1 MSPANDVDL
10 SKLGR
15 PQFGLTS
22 LVNNQLVGVVKVDSA
37 NTVLVRQTVTRL
49 EEMYAVSP
57 LRYPGAKWRLDGFV
71 EALLQDNGL
80 ATGHYAEPYAGGAS
94 LALSLMYRG
103 SVSEI
108 HLNDFDRSVWAFWK
122 CATEHSAELIERVR
136 EAKLTID
143 EWHAQ
148 RDVQAQKKTASI
160 VDLGFSTFFMN
171 RTNRSGIL
179 TAGVIGGKEQL
190 GPWKLDA
197 RFNKAN
203 LIERLQRVARHRSQI
218 HVTRLDALTF
228 TRRRS
233 SMLPPK
239 KSLVYLDPPY
249 FVKGQELY
257 MNAYEEGDHADLAHA
272 VRNELR
278 LPWLVSY
285 DDVPQIRRLY
295 SAEHRTSYM
304 LRYSA
309 SSTRKGRELIFAR
322 PGLKLRPELLT
333 GA

>member
-1 MSPANDVDL
+1 MIRRA
-10 SKLGR
+10 
-15 PQFGLTS
+15 QS
-22 LVNNQLVGVVKVDSA
+22 LCAK
-37 NTVLVRQTVTRL
+37 TVTRL

-80 ATGHYAEPYAGGAS
+80 AAGHYAEPYAGGAS

-136 EAKLTID
+136 AAKLTID
-143 EWHAQ
+143 EWQVQ

-160 VDLGFSTFFMN
+160 VDLGFSTFYMN

-179 TAGVIGGKEQL
+179 TAGVIGGKDQL

-233 SMLPPK
+233 STLPPT

-257 MNAYEEGDHADLAHA
+257 MNAYAECDHATLAHA

-295 SAEHRTSYM
+295 SPTHRTSYM

-309 SSTRKGRELIFAR
+309 SSTRRGRELIFAR
-322 PGLKLRPELLT
+322 PGLKIRPELLT
-333 GA
+333 RA